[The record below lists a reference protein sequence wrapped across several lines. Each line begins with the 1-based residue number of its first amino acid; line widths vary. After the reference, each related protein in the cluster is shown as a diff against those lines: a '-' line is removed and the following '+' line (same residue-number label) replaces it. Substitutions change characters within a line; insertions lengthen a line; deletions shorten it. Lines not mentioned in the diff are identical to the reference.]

1 MMMRGTYQRLTT
13 RACWHAAERKAMDA
27 PLRAA
32 CGSCRGRLIA
42 TTYHLPVHTPRCDGD
57 SRLDLQI
64 SDKRVSVEEDPAE
77 GEESESDSL
86 ESRSPFMK
94 TAALLDRWMAIVR
107 SVEGDITSAAEKM
120 AVRNPESALEAALW
134 IRSASK
140 RRRYR

>member
-27 PLRAA
+27 PLV
-32 CGSCRGRLIA
+32 GMQLIA
-42 TTYHLPVHTPRCDGD
+42 TTYHLPVHTLRCDGD
-57 SRLDLQI
+57 TRLDVQI

-134 IRSASK
+134 IRSASNATT
-140 RRRYR
+140 